1 MAADTEQVAKRT
13 LSKGQLRQIQVAAGL
28 KQRKVNEAQRRIARS
43 TSMEEAMQNVPLFLR
58 ASRGDADAENAGVLA
73 YLWNGMPHGMRRAVT
88 IFVGPD
94 NMVKMA
100 EKLGLKR
107 AAAIRNVVKDGFL
120 PFKNRLAKQ
129 TQEVQDQ
136 LVDFQG
142 KSRKGSAALTQVQ
155 LAASRYNVN
164 PSKAPTAEVYAAQFD
179 QKVKELR
186 DKLATEK
193 DPKKRKALETQLST
207 RREEINSVYE
217 GSPASVDKAGR
228 PVAAVPGWYDLAKK
242 EFGGGEAQKL
252 FTEVRNYYH
261 NMNQLHFRLVLEYI
275 NEGGFKPDEAAKM
288 REKAREL
295 FKPMLENVSYF
306 PAMRFGQYWV
316 SVDNGK
322 EFYMA
327 ESERQAKYTAQ
338 LIREENPDLA
348 VSTGFG
354 HETLREAVL
363 KGDSRVA
370 LKKVLDFVDALG
382 ESTDAIGSDGMEDM
396 GLDEPDSAKVPG
408 TKDILR
414 DQVYQLLLT
423 TMPQN
428 SLKRGMQHRK
438 FVAGF
443 SVDGPR
449 VFAASSSNMI
459 TQFAR
464 LKYTGKLNRAVR
476 EGYTESEGKPNQI
489 ALNDATSMIAT
500 QAMETIYPAPLGTVG
515 RIFSNVVAY
524 GSKYIYIAEVVNAR
538 NILLNWLHLPSVG
551 LPGLAEE
558 FGTRASTAMALK
570 FAGGILTG
578 ERIMQFRKDADGNVV
593 PLTERFSFAD
603 SKYIEG
609 LKETDPNKYR
619 AFKYFLEYADE
630 REMIQSTFMT
640 ATGLYENAEKSGGG
654 LGVRDAVRHGE
665 YATAAMKG
673 AVGAVNLF
681 STLDQYSQTSS
692 RQIFAMSAFELAYDR
707 EIKNGASPQE
717 ARDKATALAE
727 ELTNRLMF
735 QYAESAMPMVLR
747 HPAGRPPFFLLRYG
761 IQLTTLFAANFAKMV
776 SLQTSKRERLGA
788 IKMFLGTS
796 FAMTAM
802 GGITTSFAWMLF
814 SMGHALAQF
823 VEGLADDDEGEE
835 PLTGEEF
842 TKEFMR
848 YANEKGYE
856 LAERNNLETYIRMH
870 LIPDTFGPGGTVAGM
885 FDLSDETG
893 MTMQKLVE
901 QGLFGAA
908 FDIDITDSLRVD
920 QVWSPAEVRSDRPET
935 QLVEFLGNTYL
946 GAMVRGLSAPIRF
959 YDELSK
965 GEVGRAIEA
974 IAPKFVKDYAR
985 AQRQSEEGVM
995 TGSDRNIQQRGP
1007 EEFSPYNTLMQ
1018 ALGFLEADSRRESRL
1033 RMATSELTREL
1044 QQERTDL
1051 LDRRFDAMMAPPSEE
1066 SERELR
1072 RINRAV
1078 QVFNANYPSASISED
1093 DLEASFSQKFRY
1105 MLEREGGQY
1114 YDPRFPVAEPLVD
1127 ERMREQV
1134 QE

>member
-1 MAADTEQVAKRT
+1 
-13 LSKGQLRQIQVAAGL
+13 
-28 KQRKVNEAQRRIARS
+28 
-43 TSMEEAMQNVPLFLR
+43 MEEAMQNVPLFLR
-58 ASRGDADAENAGVLA
+58 ASRGNADTENAGVLA
-73 YLWNGMPHGMRRAVT
+73 YLWNGMPHGVRRAVT

-107 AAAIRNVVKDGFL
+107 AAAIRNVVEEGFL
-120 PFKNRLAKQ
+120 PFKNRLTKQ

-142 KSRKGSAALTQVQ
+142 KSRKGSVALTQVQ

-164 PSKAPTAEVYAAQFD
+164 PAKAPTAEVYAAQFD
-179 QKVKELR
+179 QKMKELR
-186 DKLATEK
+186 EGLAKAK
-193 DPKKRKALETQLST
+193 DPKKQKALKAQLST
-207 RREEINSVYE
+207 RREEIDAVYK
-217 GSPASVDKAGR
+217 GSPATKDKKGR

-261 NMNQLHFRLVLEYI
+261 NMNQLHFRLVFEYI

-338 LIREENPDLA
+338 LIREENPDA
-348 VSTGFG
+348 EVSTGFG
-354 HETLREAVL
+354 HASLREAVN

-382 ESTDAIGSDGMEDM
+382 ESTDAVGIGGGEGTD
-396 GLDEPDSAKVPG
+396 LNAPDASKVPG
-408 TKDILR
+408 TKEMLR
-414 DQVYQLLLT
+414 EQVYQLLLT

-438 FVAGF
+438 FVTGF

-464 LKYTGKLNRAVR
+464 LKYIGKLNRAVR

-489 ALNDATSMIAT
+489 ALNDVTAMLAT
-500 QAMETIYPAPLGTVG
+500 QAMATIYPAPLGGVG
-515 RIFSNVVAY
+515 RFFSNLVAI
-524 GSKYIYIAEVVNAR
+524 GSKYIYITQVVNAR
-538 NILLNWLHLPSVG
+538 NILLNWLHLPSIG
-551 LPGLAEE
+551 LPGLAAE

-570 FAGGILTG
+570 FSGGILTG

-619 AFKYFLEYADE
+619 AFKHFIEYADE
-630 REMIQSTFMT
+630 REIIQSTFMT
-640 ATGLYENAEKSGGG
+640 ATGLYENAETTGGG

-665 YATAAMKG
+665 YATAALKG
-673 AVGAVNLF
+673 AVGTANLF

-707 EIKNGASPQE
+707 EIKNGAAPLDAE
-717 ARDKATALAE
+717 KAATALAA
-727 ELTNRLMF
+727 ELTNRYMF
-735 QYAESAMPMVLR
+735 RYAESAMPMVLR

-796 FAMTAM
+796 FALTAM
-802 GGITTSFAWMLF
+802 GGIFTSFGWMMF
-814 SMGHALAQF
+814 SMGHALLEF
-823 VEGLADDDEGEE
+823 VQGLADDEGEE
-835 PLTGEEF
+835 PLTQEEF
-842 TKEFMR
+842 VREFRR
-848 YANEKGYE
+848 YTDENGPE
-856 LAERNNLETYIRMH
+856 LAKRNNLETYTRMH
-870 LIPDTFGPGGTVAGM
+870 LIPDMFGPGGTVAGM
-885 FDLSDETG
+885 FDLSDETA

-901 QGLFGAA
+901 QGLFGAI

-920 QVWSPAEVRSDRPET
+920 QVWSPAEVRSDKPET
-935 QLVEFLGNTYL
+935 QVLEFLGGTYFN
-946 GAMVRGLSAPIRF
+946 AMLRGLASQVVFFNDLA
-959 YDELSK
+959 K
-965 GEVGRAIEA
+965 GEVGRAVEA
-974 IAPKFVKDYAR
+974 ISPKFVKDYAR
-985 AQRQSEEGVM
+985 AQRQSEEGVV

-1007 EEFSPYNTLMQ
+1007 EEFSPYNNFVQ

-1044 QQERTDL
+1044 AQERSDL
-1051 LDRRFDAMMAPPSEE
+1051 LDRRFNAIRAVETDPSEE
-1066 SERELR
+1066 NLRELR
-1072 RINRAV
+1072 RVNRAV
-1078 QVFNANYPSASISED
+1078 DVFRANYPSSGLTDEALQASYRQK
-1093 DLEASFSQKFRY
+1093 LEYIQD
-1105 MLEREGGQY
+1105 REGGLY
-1114 YDPRFPVAEPLVD
+1114 YDPRFPVDLPLAQ
-1127 ERMREQV
+1127 ERMQEQL